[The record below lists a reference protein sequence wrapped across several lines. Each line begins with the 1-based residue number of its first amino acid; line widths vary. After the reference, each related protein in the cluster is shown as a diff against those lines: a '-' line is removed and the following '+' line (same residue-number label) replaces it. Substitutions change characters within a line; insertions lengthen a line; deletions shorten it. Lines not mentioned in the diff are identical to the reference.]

1 MPTYILYSKLT
12 TEGVR
17 TVKNNP
23 GRILEVNEEI
33 KAMGIEVLQQYASLG
48 PYHFI
53 TVVEAPNEQAIA
65 RAAIELG
72 SRGTAMYE
80 IVPAVTVEKLIESFS
95 DSFAPR
101 AVGGAAE

>member
-1 MPTYILYSKLT
+1 MPTYILFSKLT

-23 GRILEVNEEI
+23 SRILEVNEEI
-33 KAMGIEVLQQYASLG
+33 KALGIEVKNQFASLG
-48 PYHFI
+48 PHHFI

-72 SRGTAMYE
+72 SRGTATYE
-80 IVPAVTVEKLIESFS
+80 IVPAITVEKLIESFAEAS
-95 DSFAPR
+95 
-101 AVGGAAE
+101 AA